1 MLRIYY
7 YLFYRL
13 YTFAK
18 WVHVKDAI
26 WTGMLLIMALTY
38 LNFMTIFACFL
49 DMGKIISFL
58 GSEIFAII
66 TMVPLGLINYF
77 VLLNKDKSN
86 KIIALFEQES
96 KSQKVT
102 SSILTV
108 MYVIVTLVL
117 AHR

>member
-18 WVHVKDAI
+18 WVHIKDAI
-26 WTGMLLIMALTY
+26 WTGMLFIMALIFF
-38 LNFMTIFACFL
+38 NFMTIFACFL
-49 DMGKIISFL
+49 DMGKIVSFL
-58 GSEIFAII
+58 GSKIFAII

-77 VLLNKDKSN
+77 VLLHKGKSK
-86 KIIALFEQES
+86 KIIALFEKES
-96 KSQKVT
+96 KSQKVI
-102 SSILTV
+102 SSILTG
-108 MYVIVTLVL
+108 MYVVVTLVL